1 MSKPIDGK
9 IQALL
14 RQQAIQAIQD
24 AAKQDNVA
32 VQADALALVSQPNLL
47 FVNTPVAGIEK
58 LDFKAMLDDPP
69 VLDETPVMYWQL
81 SGPAMDGIKGSIP
94 AGFYSVVASQ
104 KQGTVKLKDAAG
116 KSVAEGDLSVCIQ
129 TPPTVVE
136 KVKVSGGIDSAS
148 AGLFPP
154 HVKICGHVTVSEGK
168 QSVTVTAC
176 FEAGF

>member
-1 MSKPIDGK
+1 MSKPIDQK
-9 IQALL
+9 TQDLL
-14 RQQAIQAIQD
+14 RQQAIELIQE
-24 AAKQDNVA
+24 AAKQDNVTI
-32 VQADALALVSQPNLL
+32 QANVLALVSQPNLL
-47 FVNTPVAGIEK
+47 FVNAPMAGIEK
-58 LDFKAMLDDPP
+58 LDFKAMLDGHP

-81 SGPAMDGIKGSIP
+81 SGPVMDGLKGSIP
-94 AGFYSVVASQ
+94 AGFYTVVASQ
-104 KQGTVKLKDAAG
+104 KRAMVALRDAAG
-116 KSVAEGDLSVCIQ
+116 KSVAQGNLSVCIQ

-168 QSVTVTAC
+168 KSVTVTAC